1 MKKSTMYNTFSLSD
15 VCCQSRSGIDPAT
28 TKPVGQ
34 NGRAVRRAA
43 SDIPNTALRWSWV
56 SKSKVQGGVAVFF
69 GSGNKFIHQPL
80 GKILEIFE
88 GSKTPFFSLHDG
100 STAILNCFFPAMG
113 ACQDRERCT
122 SLGACWISM
131 HPFFDAQ
138 RSGALARDDEH
149 EHEKAAEIAKSEIE
163 RCRRCSALHP
173 FLFRNKMHIS
183 WQHQVHWN
191 LLKSL
196 LRFDQRGQLF
206 SVAHGRRHGIQ
217 INLPQNYSYLT

>member
-1 MKKSTMYNTFSLSD
+1 MYNTFSLSD

-88 GSKTPFFSLHDG
+88 GSKTPFFFTTWWKHRHPELLFSSHG
-100 STAILNCFFPAMG
+100 SMPRPPTMHKPRGVLNFHASFLWRSKERRFGFGMMNINMKKQLKSPRVRSRG
-113 ACQDRERCT
+113 AGGAVLCT
-122 SLGACWISM
+122 LSY
-131 HPFFDAQ
+131 
-138 RSGALARDDEH
+138 
-149 EHEKAAEIAKSEIE
+149 SEI
-163 RCRRCSALHP
+163 RCILIGNIRFTEICWKAFWGSISEVSC
-173 FLFRNKMHIS
+173 FR
-183 WQHQVHWN
+183 
-191 LLKSL
+191 
-196 LRFDQRGQLF
+196 
-206 SVAHGRRHGIQ
+206 
-217 INLPQNYSYLT
+217 